1 MQRFHILFCML
12 AAVSLLGV
20 SKNPTTPFVTAV
32 ILAPTSPF
40 TISDRVEQF
49 GESAHSRLLPYFD
62 AAEVSYPPE
71 SIVLVGLKQE
81 KRLELYAGEVRED
94 VRFIRSYPVIAA
106 SGRLGP
112 KLRQG
117 DLQVPE
123 GLYEIELLNPNS
135 SYHLSLRVS
144 YPNEFDRNMG
154 ERDGRSDLGGDI
166 YIHGRAVS
174 VGCLAMGDPAIEE
187 LFVLAAEAGH
197 QNIDVILSPVD
208 FRSSDLPP
216 NLPDLPA
223 WSEKLYRQIEKE
235 LATLPLPSS
244 R

>member
-1 MQRFHILFCML
+1 ML
-12 AAVSLLGV
+12 PAIALLGI
-20 SKNPTTPFVTAV
+20 SKNSTTPFATAV

-40 TISDRVEQF
+40 TISDRLEQF
-49 GESAHSRLLPYFD
+49 GKSAHSRLSPYFD
-62 AAEVSYPPE
+62 AAEVSYPPK

-81 KRLELYAGEVRED
+81 KRLELYAGEARED

-106 SGRLGP
+106 SGHLGP

-166 YIHGRAVS
+166 YIHGRNFS
-174 VGCLAMGDPAIEE
+174 IGCLAMGDPTIEE

-197 QNIDVILSPVD
+197 RNIDVILSPVD

-223 WSEKLYRQIEKE
+223 WSERLYQEIENE